1 MGEKMDDLGKASTAQ
16 FRSIGIG
23 VIIGVLIVRLG
34 SLFFPI
40 EIGVFLIHLSLFG
53 MLILCAFSIEL
64 LSGLERLLHNNW
76 LMVFGIA
83 SGAIIDETLWLIV
96 RNPPLVS
103 DAPAQVAYW
112 SSSSIVAS
120 LLGVIIILSTTYFFS
135 RKGGERAPMLNM
147 NYKHNLG
154 AGLILVGGLIF
165 FHVSQEMIRY
175 DIPNA
180 ERSLVIL
187 GYEIHHLVEGQF
199 MLMLSILMMVFVG
212 GKKWTWRISYILTLV
227 GVLFVADEILY
238 YLNPRFRI
246 CLLVGLDTGKHI
258 SLLLSIHLSP
268 SYAFQCISYFS
279 IIFLHNTHGIDLAS
293 PYMLVLNITI

>member
-1 MGEKMDDLGKASTAQ
+1 MGEKMGDVREVHAAQ
-16 FRSIGIG
+16 FRSIVIG
-23 VIIGVLIVRLG
+23 VVIGVLIVRIG

-40 EIGVFLIHLSLFG
+40 EIGGFLIHISLLG
-53 MLILCAFSIEL
+53 MVVLCVFSIEL
-64 LSGLERLLHNNW
+64 LSGMERLLENN
-76 LMVFGIA
+76 LLVIFGVA

-112 SSSSIVAS
+112 STPSIVAS
-120 LLGVIIILSTTYFFS
+120 LLGTGMLLTTTYFFS
-135 RKGGERAPMLNM
+135 RNEMKRVSMLELN
-147 NYKHNLG
+147 NKHNFW
-154 AGLILVGGLIF
+154 AGLILIGGLIF

-175 DIPNA
+175 DIPNV

-212 GKKWTWRISYILTLV
+212 GKKWVWRSSYILTLV

-238 YLNPRFRI
+238 YQLI
-246 CLLVGLDTGKHI
+246 EVSDD
-258 SLLLSIHLSP
+258 
-268 SYAFQCISYFS
+268 AYFE
-279 IIFLHNTHGIDLAS
+279 L
-293 PYMLVLNITI
+293 ITIISGGVFVLLFLLQLIFQTKIRNKVD

>member
-1 MGEKMDDLGKASTAQ
+1 MGDVREVHAAQ
-16 FRSIGIG
+16 FRSIVIG
-23 VIIGVLIVRLG
+23 VVIGVLIVRIG

-40 EIGVFLIHLSLFG
+40 EIGGFLIHISLLG
-53 MLILCAFSIEL
+53 MVVLCVFSIEL
-64 LSGLERLLHNNW
+64 LSGMERLLENN
-76 LMVFGIA
+76 LLVIFGVA

-112 SSSSIVAS
+112 STPSIVAS
-120 LLGVIIILSTTYFFS
+120 LLGTGMLLTTTYFFS
-135 RKGGERAPMLNM
+135 RNEMKRVSMLELN
-147 NYKHNLG
+147 NKHNFW
-154 AGLILVGGLIF
+154 AGLILIGGLIF

-175 DIPNA
+175 DIPNV

-212 GKKWTWRISYILTLV
+212 GKKWVWRSSYILTLV

-238 YLNPRFRI
+238 YQLI
-246 CLLVGLDTGKHI
+246 EVSDD
-258 SLLLSIHLSP
+258 
-268 SYAFQCISYFS
+268 AYFE
-279 IIFLHNTHGIDLAS
+279 L
-293 PYMLVLNITI
+293 ITIISGGVFVLLFLLQLIFQTKIRNKVD